1 MFNLRFFSDQFGY
14 SQRDEAVEQAEQC
27 AHFGGVGNAAVGI
40 GDFGDKQGN
49 RQSDACRHADQQQI
63 EVGDGVVDPELKQTG
78 NFDHQ
83 VNAESFAGKKGNEND
98 QRQFRNAGKD
108 DAGVAEAEE
117 KKPVIDNRLE
127 IAFKAVKFRLAA
139 FFARFRF
146 MRNKRDD
153 ENQRQRGV
161 HVGFVQSRPGKY
173 PGQKI
178 GPIAA
183 HFMFV

>member
-83 VNAESFAGKKGNEND
+83 VNAESLPARRETKTISVSSEMLEKTTPALLRPKKKARN
-98 QRQFRNAGKD
+98 RQSA
-108 DAGVAEAEE
+108 
-117 KKPVIDNRLE
+117 
-127 IAFKAVKFRLAA
+127 
-139 FFARFRF
+139 
-146 MRNKRDD
+146 
-153 ENQRQRGV
+153 
-161 HVGFVQSRPGKY
+161 
-173 PGQKI
+173 
-178 GPIAA
+178 
-183 HFMFV
+183 